1 MNEKTN
7 RILEA
12 NGVDKIAFYGSR
24 SPIVDNVFTA
34 CLFINTRLGRIEARG
49 VAICSLKD
57 SFSKKKGKQKAFGRA
72 LKALIHKTN
81 DLKIRAAA
89 RDDELVRRRLKI
101 KTFDDEL
108 TFKELVTEELRQIDP
123 TTRIRTVKNPGDKYK
138 KYYFNLPLSY
148 PIRLTNSLFKYK
160 SQYLPEAVG
169 PEEVKALRECSIFTE
184 PICQPEAPRT
194 WVTRQEPGC

>member
-1 MNEKTN
+1 MNQKTQ
-7 RILEA
+7 RILEV
-12 NGVDKIAFYGSR
+12 NGVDKVAFYGSR
-24 SPIVDNVFTA
+24 SPVVNNIFTA
-34 CLFINTRLGRIEARG
+34 CVFINTRLGRIESRG

-72 LKALIHKTN
+72 LKALVHKTN

-101 KTFDDEL
+101 KTFEDEL
-108 TFKELVTEELRQIDP
+108 TFRELVTEELRQVDP
-123 TTRIRTVKNPGDKYK
+123 TMRIQTIQNPGDKYK

-148 PIRLTNSLFKYK
+148 PVRLTNSLFKYK

-169 PEEVKALRECSIFTE
+169 SEELKLLRECTVFTE
-184 PICQPEAPRT
+184 PIYDPVEDIDSTLQSRC
-194 WVTRQEPGC
+194 